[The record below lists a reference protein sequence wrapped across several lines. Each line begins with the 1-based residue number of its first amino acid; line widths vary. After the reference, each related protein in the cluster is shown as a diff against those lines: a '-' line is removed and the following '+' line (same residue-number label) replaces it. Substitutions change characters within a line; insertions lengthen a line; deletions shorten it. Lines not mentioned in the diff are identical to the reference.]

1 MESSLSAR
9 RLVHDFKNQLGI
21 VLGFSE
27 LLIDQSADDDPRKP
41 DLQEINKAAQAAMAL
56 LEQLKAALPLSE
68 P

>member
-1 MESSLSAR
+1 MESPLSSR

-27 LLIDQSADDDPRKP
+27 LLIDESADDDPRKP

-56 LEQLKAALPLSE
+56 FEQLKAALPSE
-68 P
+68 EP